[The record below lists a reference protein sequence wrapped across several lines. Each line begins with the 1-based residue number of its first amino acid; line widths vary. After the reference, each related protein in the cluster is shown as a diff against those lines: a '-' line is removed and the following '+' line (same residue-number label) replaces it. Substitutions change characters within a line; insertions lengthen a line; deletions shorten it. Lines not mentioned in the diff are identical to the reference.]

1 MAWLLMSLR
10 RSELTRSVNQ
20 HQFEKLQI
28 SNQLRK
34 LSSFSLAIGDGS
46 ITPSEISS
54 LGSDLFYD
62 SLNFMEASNMA
73 ANEVAN
79 YQVDEYGSLYEN
91 LTKEQYYNNPSIAAQ
106 AQLYFDENGQL
117 NTSKMYEEFYQQA
130 LKEFVE
136 KYVTPALKEKEEE
149 LELKQN
155 ELEALVESEQAE
167 LQTLK
172 QSISSEIQN
181 STIKLS

>member
-10 RSELTRSVNQ
+10 RSELTRSINQ
-20 HQFEKLQI
+20 HQYEKLQI
-28 SNQLRK
+28 TRQLRQ
-34 LSSFSLAIGDGS
+34 LSSFTSAIGDGS

-62 SLNFMEASNMA
+62 ALNFMDASNIA

-79 YQVDEYGSLYEN
+79 YQVDEYEQLYSN
-91 LTKEQYYNNPSIAAQ
+91 VTQEQYNNNVALASQ
-106 AQLYFDENGQL
+106 ANLYFDENGQL
-117 NTSKMYEEFYQQA
+117 NTEKMYSEFYEQA
-130 LKEFVE
+130 LKDFVE
-136 KYVTPALKEKEEE
+136 KYVTPVIKEKEEE
-149 LELKQN
+149 LQLKQN
-155 ELEALVESEQAE
+155 ELEMLVEEEQTE
-167 LQTLK
+167 LQSLK